1 MAPPGHRSGFLA
13 RVTGRVQG
21 VGFRAFVRREG
32 RRLGLSGEVRNLE
45 DGSVEVRAAGSPEE
59 LEALLVRLG
68 QGPPGARVARVE
80 RAPLAPPLPEG
91 GFDISF

>member
-1 MAPPGHRSGFLA
+1 MA

-45 DGSVEVRAAGSPEE
+45 DGSV
-59 LEALLVRLG
+59 
-68 QGPPGARVARVE
+68 
-80 RAPLAPPLPEG
+80 
-91 GFDISF
+91 